1 MDLSIIEKYNKLRD
15 EIYDLF
21 DFEDDE
27 EIVNIIVNEE
37 EITDI
42 SISKIDEDALLLSSK
57 KGLEYEKCC
66 MEHVKLMD
74 DYIMI
79 ETHYASADLY
89 ENVNIYIFKAA
100 NKETLNKLKLILEV

>member
-42 SISKIDEDALLLSSK
+42 NISKTDEDELIISSE
-57 KGLEYEKCC
+57 KGVEYATCWNWWIR
-66 MEHVKLMD
+66 LMD
-74 DYIMI
+74 DYII
-79 ETHYASADLY
+79 IGSPYSSGDFTID
-89 ENVNIYIFKAA
+89 IYKAA
-100 NKETLNKLKLILEV
+100 NKETLNKLKLILNI